1 MSFLYPLFLAGI
13 AAIGI
18 PIILHL
24 IRRQTRKRIAFSSLM
39 FLRTTMPR
47 FKSRSRLENVLLLI
61 LRCVIV
67 CLLAFAF
74 ARPFLPR
81 PTEQEQAARARR
93 IALLVDTSAS
103 MRRAGMW
110 SQTVSEARS
119 VLQELSPADRACVMS
134 FDQGTRTLV
143 GFDQWQTLDP
153 ARRASMVA
161 EQISKLSPGW
171 ASTDVGNALVTAA
184 EAVEDDEAGDGQQD
198 AWTHEV
204 VLVSDLQQGS
214 SLEALHAYEWPEH
227 IELTVKVILAGS
239 TNNATVQV
247 VTPIDNPLG
256 ADGRGLS
263 HVRITNSPDAT
274 VERFSLHWADA
285 GPSDQAIEVYA
296 PAGHS
301 SLVRIPAPKDGA
313 AGHWLVLTGDEQ
325 DFDNTFYLAPDV
337 AQKVNILYIGA
348 DEPND
353 PHDMLYYARRAFG
366 SSGAVEPNLVA
377 RPSGAV
383 SQKDVADA
391 HLVIAAGAIGAERVA
406 DLRRYLEA
414 GGTIILVLRQSN
426 EPGAA
431 TTIANLAGVGGIE
444 SQEASV
450 DGYAMLGRINFEHPL
465 LAVFSEPRFAD
476 FTQIHFWKYRRV
488 TVPARGEGILP
499 LFSTAGKMPA
509 GLKAGTA
516 SPRAAG
522 VRVLAAFDNG
532 DPALFEL
539 NVGKGSLLVLTSGWH
554 PSDSQLALSSKFVPL
569 LYSILDYGGALL
581 GQRSQYFVGEPV
593 PVRPSTDSGPAQL
606 QIRRPDGTAVPLDAS
621 QKSFT
626 QTDLPGIYTVDSP
639 LGSRLFAVNLSP
651 KECQTAVM
659 PIEDIEG
666 LGVSVRQPSIAAAQ
680 RPERA
685 EGVPPSDRGQD
696 ARDTRRKRHS
706 DFATLESEQK
716 LWRWVFVLL
725 LAFSLVEIGLAG
737 WLTLPRTPYGGTPST
752 YEGERT

>member
-13 AAIGI
+13 AAVGI

-39 FLRTTMPR
+39 FLHTTMPR

-61 LRCVIV
+61 LRCIIV

-74 ARPFLPR
+74 ARPFLPK
-81 PTEQEQAARARR
+81 PTEQAQAARARR

-103 MRRAGMW
+103 MRRAGIW
-110 SQTVSEARS
+110 SQAVNEARS
-119 VLQELSPADRACVMS
+119 VLQDVGLADRVCVMS

-153 ARRASMVA
+153 SRRASMVA

-171 ASTDVGNALVTAA
+171 ALTDVGNALVTAA

-198 AWTHEV
+198 TWTHEM
-204 VLVSDLQQGS
+204 VLISDMQQGS
-214 SLEALHAYEWPEH
+214 SLEALHAYQWPEH
-227 IELTVKVILAGS
+227 IELTVKLVPAGS
-239 TNNATVQV
+239 ANNATVQV
-247 VTPIDNPLG
+247 VTPGDDPLG

-263 HVRITNSPDAT
+263 HVRITNSPNAT

-285 GPSDQAIEVYA
+285 GPAGPSDQAIEVYV

-301 SLVRIPAPKDGA
+301 SVVRIPAAKDGA
-313 AGHWLVLTGDEQ
+313 AGHRLVLTGDDQ

-337 AQKVNILYIGA
+337 AQKVNILYIGN
-348 DEPND
+348 DEPNN

-366 SSGAVEPNLVA
+366 TSGAVDPNLVA

-383 SQKDVADA
+383 SQKDIADA
-391 HLVIAAGAIGAERVA
+391 HLIIAAGAIGAERGA
-406 DLRRYLEA
+406 DLRRYLES
-414 GGTIILVLRQSN
+414 GGTILLVTRQSDA
-426 EPGAA
+426 PDAAA
-431 TTIANLAGVGGIE
+431 TMANLAGIGGVE
-444 SQEASV
+444 SEEADV
-450 DGYAMLGRINFEHPL
+450 EGYAMLGQMNFEHPL
-465 LAVFSEPRFAD
+465 LAIFSEPRFAD
-476 FTQIHFWKYRRV
+476 FTQIHFWKYRRI

-509 GLKAGTA
+509 GPKAGTA

-522 VRVLAAFDNG
+522 ARVLAAFDNG

-539 NVGKGSLLVLTSGWH
+539 NIGKGSLLVLTSGWH

-593 PVRPSTDSGPAQL
+593 PVRPSTGSGPAQL
-606 QIRRPDGTAVPLDAS
+606 QIRRPDGMAVPLDES
-621 QKSFT
+621 QKTFT
-626 QTDLPGIYTVDSP
+626 QTDLPGIYTIDSP
-639 LGSRLFAVNLSP
+639 LGSQLFAVNLSP

-659 PIEDIEG
+659 PIEDIES
-666 LGVSVRQPSIAAAQ
+666 LGVSVKQPSIAVAQ
-680 RPERA
+680 RQERTQS
-685 EGVPPSDRGQD
+685 P
-696 ARDTRRKRHS
+696 DTEQRLKRHR
-706 DFATLESEQK
+706 DFAALESEQK

-737 WLTLPRTPYGGTPST
+737 WLTRTPST